1 MDGGIYVMECVI
13 CNMLHLVRLYAEI
26 FKINIGE
33 GRSLKGEWRT
43 YSKTDCVSPCQSLR
57 RV

>member
-1 MDGGIYVMECVI
+1 MECVI